1 MEQIWQW
8 LMALA
13 ARWLSLKDAV
23 EQATGLS
30 ESAIH
35 ILAGVLLQLAFATV
49 LRRSLR
55 DPLPWGLLLLLE
67 LVNEG
72 LDLTEDWPGEVGRQ
86 IGESLGD
93 VAATMALPTILML
106 IARLR
111 PQLLTGRR

>member
-13 ARWLSLKDAV
+13 ARWLALKDAV
-23 EQATGLS
+23 EQATGLP

-35 ILAGVLLQLAFATV
+35 ILGGVLLQLAFALV

-67 LVNEG
+67 LANEA

-86 IGESLGD
+86 IGEGLGD
-93 VAATMALPTILML
+93 VAATMALPTVLL
-106 IARLR
+106 LVARFSPR
-111 PQLLTGRR
+111 LLTGGR